1 MNQSSQNRYKFNFNS
16 GPNNAPRS
24 LLGRIAAFII
34 GAGILAVSIF
44 VGAIFLAG
52 LIGIVLIMG
61 IVVMVRIWW
70 LKRTMQRY
78 AREHGDLNTEY
89 TVVEEH
95 RHEIDQ
101 QR

>member
-1 MNQSSQNRYKFNFNS
+1 MNQSSQNRYKFNYNF

-24 LLGRIAAFII
+24 LLGRIVAVII
-34 GAGILAVSIF
+34 GAAILAVSIF

-52 LIGIVLIMG
+52 LIGIVLIIG

-70 LKRTMQRY
+70 LKKKMERY
-78 AREHGDLNTEY
+78 AREHGDLSTEY
-89 TVVEEH
+89 TVVEERQH
-95 RHEIDQ
+95 KIDQ